1 MALHWHLLIRIVL
14 AGGLS
19 LLATLAYALYQ
30 SHSLAERNAA
40 EVADGVARQLES
52 QLLLIEAG
60 LGRGGSFPDFELW
73 KQAGGQAGS
82 CLAYLPETG
91 GTPRSLCYG
100 GKPTARNWPSGFET
114 AYRSLFQ
121 PGLPVSRSIRRQDA
135 QFGVLTFA
143 ASAET
148 EIAAAWQNV
157 RDLATLSAV
166 TLAAV
171 CALVYWSVRRA
182 LRPAQT
188 IVRGLTTLAAG
199 DLAHRLPGFQL
210 DEWRRIGIAVNAL
223 AESQQQLLQ
232 QRRKLAAKLIQLQE
246 DERRY
251 LAREL
256 HDEFGQCLAGIN
268 AVASSVRFGAAEQAP
283 ELAAEAEQINEIAG
297 GMLLQLRGLLQRLR
311 PAELE
316 QLGLAASLH
325 SAVADWNR
333 RDAGKT
339 QYRLHVAGD
348 CRRLTDRQALAL
360 FRIAQEC
367 QTNIAKHAAAAN
379 VTLALQIDERRALLQ
394 VEDDGV
400 ARELPFAGGGLGL
413 LGMRERVAALNGELS
428 LAIVEPHG
436 LRVAVSLPL
445 APEPEAQ

>member
-19 LLATLAYALYQ
+19 LLATLTYALYQ
-30 SHSLAERNAA
+30 SHSLAQRNAA
-40 EVADGVARQLES
+40 EAADGVARQLEA
-52 QLLLIEAG
+52 QLLLIDAG

-73 KQAGGQAGS
+73 KQAGGQAGT
-82 CLAYLPETG
+82 CLAYQPETG

-121 PGLPVSRSIRRQDA
+121 PGLPVSRSIRRQSG
-135 QFGVLTFA
+135 QFGMLTFA
-143 ASAET
+143 TSAET

-171 CALVYWSVRRA
+171 CALVYWSVRQA

-232 QRRKLAAKLIQLQE
+232 QRRQLAAKLIQLQE

-268 AVASSVRFGAAEQAP
+268 AVASSVRFGAAERAP
-283 ELAAEAEQINEIAG
+283 DLAAEAEQINEIAG
-297 GMLLQLRGLLQRLR
+297 GMLQRLRGLLQRLR

-333 RDAGKT
+333 LAAGKT
-339 QYRLHVAGD
+339 AYRLQVAGD
-348 CRRLTDRQALAL
+348 CRRLTDEQALAL

-367 QTNIAKHAAAAN
+367 QTNIVKHAAAEN
-379 VTLALQIDERRALLQ
+379 VRLALQIDEGRALLQ

-400 ARELPFAGGGLGL
+400 ARELPLAGGGLGL

-428 LAIVEPHG
+428 LAIAEPHG

>member
-1 MALHWHLLIRIVL
+1 MALHWHLLIRILL

-19 LLATLAYALYQ
+19 LLVTLAYALYQ
-30 SHSLAERNAA
+30 SHRLAERNAA
-40 EVADGVARQLES
+40 EVAYGVARQLES
-52 QLLLIEAG
+52 QLLLIDAG

-73 KQAGGQAGS
+73 KQAGGQAGT
-82 CLAYLPETG
+82 CLAYRPETG
-91 GTPRSLCYG
+91 GIPRNLCYG
-100 GKPTARNWPSGFET
+100 GKPTLRTWPSGFET
-114 AYRSLFQ
+114 AYRGLFQ
-121 PGLPVSRSIRRQDA
+121 PGLPVSRGVRRQGA
-135 QFGVLTFA
+135 VVGVLTFA
-143 ASAET
+143 SSAET

-188 IVRGLTTLAAG
+188 IVRGLSLLAAG
-199 DLAHRLPGFQL
+199 NLAHRVPAFQL
-210 DEWRRIGIAVNAL
+210 DEWRRIGAAVNAL

-232 QRRKLAAKLIQLQE
+232 QRQQLAAKLIELQE

-268 AVASSVRFGAAEQAP
+268 AVASSVRFGAAERAP
-283 ELAAEAEQINEIAG
+283 DLAAEAEQINEIAG
-297 GMLLQLRGLLQRLR
+297 GMLQRLRGLLQRLR

-325 SAVADWNR
+325 SAVAVWSR
-333 RDAGKT
+333 LAAGKT
-339 QYRLHVAGD
+339 SYRLQVVGD
-348 CRRLTDRQALAL
+348 CRRLTDEQALAL

-367 QTNIAKHAAAAN
+367 QTNIVKHAEAEN
-379 VTLALQIDERRALLQ
+379 VKLELQMDERRAVLQ

-400 ARELPFAGGGLGL
+400 ARKLPLAGGGLGL
-413 LGMRERVAALNGELS
+413 LGMRERVAALNGEFS
-428 LAIVEPHG
+428 LAIVEPQG
-436 LRVAVSLPL
+436 LRVTVSLPL
-445 APEPEAQ
+445 EPEPR

>member
-14 AGGLS
+14 AGLLS
-19 LLATLAYALYQ
+19 LLAVLGYALYQ
-30 SHSLAERNAA
+30 SHRLAQRNAVEA
-40 EVADGVARQLES
+40 ADGVARQLDS
-52 QLLLIEAG
+52 QLLLIDAG

-73 KQAGGQAGS
+73 KQAGGQAGT

-114 AYRSLFQ
+114 TYRWLFQ
-121 PGLPVSRSIRRQDA
+121 PGLPVSRSIRRQGA
-135 QFGVLTFA
+135 LFGVLTFA
-143 ASAET
+143 SSAET

-188 IVRGLTTLAAG
+188 IVRGLSRLAAG
-199 DLAHRLPGFQL
+199 DLAHRLPGFEL

-232 QRRKLAAKLIQLQE
+232 QRRQLAAKLIQLQE

-268 AVASSVRFGAAEQAP
+268 AVASSIRFGAAERAP

-297 GMLLQLRGLLQRLR
+297 GMLQQLRGLLQRLR
-311 PAELE
+311 PTELE

-325 SAVADWNR
+325 SAVADWSR

-339 QYRLHVAGD
+339 RYRLYVAGD

-379 VTLALQIDERRALLQ
+379 VRLALQIDEGRALLQ
-394 VEDDGV
+394 VEDDGA

-428 LAIVEPHG
+428 LAIAEPHG

-445 APEPEAQ
+445 ASEPEAQ

>member
-14 AGGLS
+14 AGLLS
-19 LLATLAYALYQ
+19 LLAVLGYALCQ
-30 SHSLAERNAA
+30 SHRLAQRNAVEA
-40 EVADGVARQLES
+40 ADGVARQLDS
-52 QLLLIEAG
+52 QLLLIDAG

-73 KQAGGQAGS
+73 KQAGGQAGT

-114 AYRSLFQ
+114 TYRWLFQ
-121 PGLPVSRSIRRQDA
+121 PGLPVSRSIRRQGA
-135 QFGVLTFA
+135 LFGVLTFA
-143 ASAET
+143 SSAET

-188 IVRGLTTLAAG
+188 IVRGLSRLAAG
-199 DLAHRLPGFQL
+199 DLAHRLPGFEL

-232 QRRKLAAKLIQLQE
+232 QRRQLAAKLIQLQE

-268 AVASSVRFGAAEQAP
+268 AVASSIRFGAAERAP

-297 GMLLQLRGLLQRLR
+297 GMLQQLRGLLQRLR
-311 PAELE
+311 PTELE

-325 SAVADWNR
+325 SAVADWSR

-339 QYRLHVAGD
+339 LYRLYVAGD

-379 VTLALQIDERRALLQ
+379 VRLALQIDEGRALLQ

-400 ARELPFAGGGLGL
+400 ARELPLAGRGLGV

-428 LAIVEPHG
+428 LAIAEPHG

-445 APEPEAQ
+445 ASEPEAQ